1 MRSVRRGHLGCGT
14 LIAVMN
20 IGLKGGVMPARTI
33 DTLAKALAHG
43 LPRRG
48 LLQRACGGVA
58 AALALRQKSGFAAQ
72 DEAGRTVP
80 LRCEPCFCVGDEC
93 ECCLSGIAG
102 GGVVAT
108 AAGDVQFV
116 LFASVVGEGS
126 SQAAGFVRWLLPSAN
141 DGQGTLESVG
151 PLAYEEPQ
159 QQERVLR
166 GTMQVDGS
174 GQHPFVLRLVDAGP
188 DAIGEDTAALL
199 VGTRAATDGAV
210 SGYSYEG
217 EGRLVAGDL
226 QLLSD
231 VAPVPGA

>member
-1 MRSVRRGHLGCGT
+1 MT
-14 LIAVMN
+14 
-20 IGLKGGVMPARTI
+20 PRTI

-48 LLQRACGGVA
+48 LLQRAGGGVA
-58 AALALRQKSGFAAQ
+58 AALALRRHSGLAAQ
-72 DEAGRTVP
+72 DESARTVQ
-80 LRCEPCFCVGDEC
+80 LRCKPCLCVGYDC

-102 GGVVAT
+102 GGVVET

-116 LFASVVGEGS
+116 LFASVVGDGS
-126 SQAAGFVRWLLPSAN
+126 SQAAGFVRWLLPGAPEA
-141 DGQGTLESVG
+141 QVTLESVG

-159 QQERVLR
+159 QQERILR

-174 GQHPFVLRLVDAGP
+174 GEHPFALRLVDAGP

-199 VGTRAATDGAV
+199 VGTRAAADGADG
-210 SGYSYEG
+210 GYGYEG
-217 EGRLVAGDL
+217 EGKLIAGDL
-226 QLLSD
+226 QLLSE

>member
-1 MRSVRRGHLGCGT
+1 MT
-14 LIAVMN
+14 

-33 DTLAKALAHG
+33 DLLAKALAHG

-58 AALALRQKSGFAAQ
+58 AALALRQKPGLAAQ
-72 DEAGRTVP
+72 DEEGRTVQ
-80 LRCEPCFCVGDEC
+80 LRCEPCFCVGGDC
-93 ECCLSGIAG
+93 ECCLSGITG
-102 GGVVAT
+102 GGVVGT

-126 SQAAGFVRWLLPSAN
+126 SQAAGFVRWLLPSAP
-141 DGQGTLESVG
+141 DGQGSLESVG

-199 VGTRAATDGAV
+199 VGARAATDGAD

-217 EGRLVAGDL
+217 EGKLVAGDL

>member
-1 MRSVRRGHLGCGT
+1 
-14 LIAVMN
+14 
-20 IGLKGGVMPARTI
+20 MPPRTI

-48 LLQRACGGVA
+48 LLQRAGGGVA
-58 AALALRQKSGFAAQ
+58 AALALRRHSGLAAQ
-72 DEAGRTVP
+72 DESARTVQ
-80 LRCEPCFCVGDEC
+80 LRCKPCLCIGDDC

-102 GGVVAT
+102 GGVVGTAT
-108 AAGDVQFV
+108 GDVQFV
-116 LFASVVGEGS
+116 LFASVVGDGS
-126 SQAAGFVRWLLPSAN
+126 SQAAGFVRWLLPDTP
-141 DGQGTLESVG
+141 DGQITLESVG

-174 GQHPFVLRLVDAGP
+174 GEHPFALRLVDAGP

-199 VGTRAATDGAV
+199 VGTRAAEDGAN

-226 QLLSD
+226 QLLSE
-231 VAPVPGA
+231 VAPVPGM